1 MKIAITCHYAK
12 LPENHPTWQ
21 RVIRSAE
28 VELSKDPFLSSE
40 ELLEFVQG
48 ADALISGTDFIRSD
62 LIEKLPSSLK
72 VISRPAAG
80 FDRVD
85 IKAARAK
92 GIAVCNAPGSN
103 CESVADYVMGLLIC
117 CARDMY
123 NNIAD
128 VRNGHWGA
136 RRKGMA
142 LPGKTIGI
150 LGLGA
155 IGRCVVP
162 RAQGFGMRVIAY
174 DPFIDLNF
182 CREHNV
188 EAVSLE
194 RLLAE
199 SDTIF
204 LLFPLTDSTRNFIN
218 AETIAG
224 MKDGV
229 ILINDARGAVVDH
242 DALYDALVSGKIG
255 AYGGDVIEPEPPGDM
270 PLIHLENVVISSHIG
285 ANTNEALEKMM
296 AIALENAMDV
306 LENKPCRNIVN

>member
-21 RVIRSAE
+21 RVIRSAD
-28 VELSKDPFLSSE
+28 VELSKDPFLSSD

-48 ADALISGTDFIRSD
+48 ADALISGTDFIRAD
-62 LIEKLPSSLK
+62 LIEKLPESLK

-85 IKAARAK
+85 IKAARAR
-92 GIAVCNAPGSN
+92 GIDVCNAPGSN

-123 NNIAD
+123 NNISD
-128 VRNGHWGA
+128 VRSGHWGA
-136 RRKGMA
+136 RRRGMS
-142 LPGKTIGI
+142 LSGKTIGI

-155 IGRCVVP
+155 IGKCVVP
-162 RAQGFGMRVIAY
+162 RAQGFGMKVRAY
-174 DPFIDLNF
+174 DPFIDLDF
-182 CREHNV
+182 CKEHNV
-188 EAVSLE
+188 VSASLDK
-194 RLLAE
+194 LLSE

-204 LLFPLTDSTRNFIN
+204 LLFPLMDSTRNFIN
-218 AETIAG
+218 AKTIAK

-242 DALYDALVSGKIG
+242 AALYDALLAGKIG

-270 PLIHLENVVISSHIG
+270 PLIHLENVIITSHIG

-296 AIALENAMDV
+296 SIALENAMDV
-306 LENKPCRNIVN
+306 LENKSCKNIVN